1 MQNKKGFLS
10 KLKERV
16 PDMLQ
21 LRNLG
26 KRYGKKI
33 LFQNLH
39 LTIEDGESVAIIGK
53 SGSGKS
59 TLLNIMSLIEQPSS
73 GKICWDGK
81 EYTAGSRQAA
91 LKMRKEIGYLFQN
104 YALIDQDTVEK
115 NIRIGL
121 KYNTE
126 IRDKKEAIRNALET
140 VGLSGMEK
148 QKIYTLSG
156 GEQQRVALARLLV
169 KPCSVIFADEPTGN
183 LDDENGKKVMDIL
196 FDMNRSGKTIVVVT
210 HDENLL
216 YRFQKVVKL

>member
-1 MQNKKGFLS
+1 
-10 KLKERV
+10 
-16 PDMLQ
+16 
-21 LRNLG
+21 
-26 KRYGKKI
+26 
-33 LFQNLH
+33 
-39 LTIEDGESVAIIGK
+39 
-53 SGSGKS
+53 
-59 TLLNIMSLIEQPSS
+59 SS

-104 YALIDQDTVEK
+104 YALIDQETVEK

-196 FDMNRSGKTIVVVT
+196 FGMNRSGKTIVVVT